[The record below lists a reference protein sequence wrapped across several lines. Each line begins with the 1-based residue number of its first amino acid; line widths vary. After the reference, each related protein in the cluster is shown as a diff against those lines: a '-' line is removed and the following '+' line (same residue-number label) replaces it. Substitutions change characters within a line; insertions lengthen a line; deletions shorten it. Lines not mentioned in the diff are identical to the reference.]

1 MALRKE
7 AVRGASCR
15 ILRMATCQAGPATPV
30 MEWKMEARLNT
41 WLWDQGKVYK
51 GDECIANVSYA
62 LQVVLETVG
71 GVVQQ
76 DITGQVRVVEGKR
89 NLINEGA
96 LVLHLCGGKWEFL
109 ASTDMGSGVYNIV
122 GTNRA
127 SLVSD

>member
-1 MALRKE
+1 
-7 AVRGASCR
+7 VASCR
-15 ILRMATCQAGPATPV
+15 IVRMATRQAGPVTPM
-30 MEWKMEARLNT
+30 MEEEMEARLNT
-41 WLWDQGKVYK
+41 WIWDQGKVYK